1 MVCSNNSYDYA
12 LELFTSMVVY
22 TKCLQ
27 FNLQFFYTL
36 QASTSQQSYLIV
48 SDDAFEG
55 RGGYRTN
62 LVGASKLSR
71 NTFYTV
77 SPSNLILLL
86 DEQPAQGN

>member
-27 FNLQFFYTL
+27 FNLIFFYTL
-36 QASTSQQSYLIV
+36 QASTSQQSHLIV